1 MIGRKSVHKEQDVN
15 GQEKTRNSD
24 QCCMKP
30 SSVVKPS
37 LSLSDSVLMMGKSGL
52 PGRILKLI
60 LDEKPVVP
68 SSYIRLAASYSIFS
82 CSACAKN
89 GCLSAS
95 VMDRHFAAA
104 NTLCLVVS
112 VSSPKISA
120 TKRGLARIRC
130 RNIKYALRGFFG
142 AFGSFMLLLRDFP
155 ALRCAARKKILAL
168 DVIGSKSAHVG
179 FVLPLPS
186 LLHGL

>member
-1 MIGRKSVHKEQDVN
+1 MLYTIVQLNRQHRYHIVQARSRDIEKFLIITKRTREDMIGRKSMHKDQDIN
-15 GQEKTRNSD
+15 GQEKKKNSD

-89 GCLSAS
+89 G
-95 VMDRHFAAA
+95 
-104 NTLCLVVS
+104 
-112 VSSPKISA
+112 
-120 TKRGLARIRC
+120 
-130 RNIKYALRGFFG
+130 
-142 AFGSFMLLLRDFP
+142 
-155 ALRCAARKKILAL
+155 
-168 DVIGSKSAHVG
+168 
-179 FVLPLPS
+179 
-186 LLHGL
+186 